1 MPWIAGILVVA
12 ADPSWRVVGEF
23 KAMAAAVVSNEPH
36 GAASSMI
43 EALLADM
50 EGSTDPDEAGDG
62 KSKEEL
68 FGVLEQCGVLIA
80 ARCNADEAK
89 DLRTWVL
96 RVARATA
103 EARSEGGLLGIGAFA
118 SARTSNLLFQ
128 ESMQQFL
135 SKAEIDTSV
144 FHHFCGPFKCR
155 SRIMSVRSD
164 PALKSGGLSETFWE
178 VAPQTSLTTVAPPG
192 SPEPPKITPGMRP
205 PQIYSWQHAPSSNDR
220 SAITLLIIQALLQ

>member
-23 KAMAAAVVSNEPH
+23 KAIAAAVVANEPH
-36 GAASSMI
+36 GAASLMI

-89 DLRTWVL
+89 DLLTWVL

-103 EARSEGGLLGIGAFA
+103 EARSEGGLFGIGGVCVSEDEQ
-118 SARTSNLLFQ
+118 SAL
-128 ESMQQFL
+128 
-135 SKAEIDTSV
+135 
-144 FHHFCGPFKCR
+144 
-155 SRIMSVRSD
+155 SRIDAAISV
-164 PALKSGGLSETFWE
+164 KG
-178 VAPQTSLTTVAPPG
+178 
-192 SPEPPKITPGMRP
+192 
-205 PQIYSWQHAPSSNDR
+205 
-220 SAITLLIIQALLQ
+220 